1 MILFIHYNI
10 MPHCEAQQESLHRLP
25 PKIFKEIRFFKALY
39 NWNDLL
45 WALTL
50 SKNENTEL
58 KWKWEWKWET
68 VFQQQPVKMLSDEWE
83 NCQQRHQKK
92 QSVHTVL
99 ICPSQSHPL
108 PHKQSHC
115 LYAVTNLH
123 IKNEKAARPQLESVQ
138 MHTVQDP
145 KRPLLCRHSWFI
157 DFSNSEFS
165 SSDIK
170 RLIIIVLSVS
180 VQFVM

>member
-1 MILFIHYNI
+1 MKPNRNHYTDY
-10 MPHCEAQQESLHRLP
+10 HQKYSRKLD
-25 PKIFKEIRFFKALY
+25 FFKALY

-68 VFQQQPVKMLSDEWE
+68 VFHQQPVKMLSDKWE

-108 PHKQSHC
+108 RRDNETI
-115 LYAVTNLH
+115 YVAVTNLH

-157 DFSNSEFS
+157 DF
-165 SSDIK
+165 
-170 RLIIIVLSVS
+170 
-180 VQFVM
+180 